1 MKINI
6 LLDFHGKYS
15 KKNFFVKLIYLISRV
30 FWSGFFLIFWPTYRE
45 TSDAKVCSDAFL
57 TPELE
62 WCKNGYNLGISS
74 CNAIC
79 ELHWSSILLIFKI
92 SDNNFSVDCV
102 DPVRSSKS
110 VKQFHKSSLNGTYI
124 F

>member
-1 MKINI
+1 MA
-6 LLDFHGKYS
+6 GK
-15 KKNFFVKLIYLISRV
+15 NVEANTGL
-30 FWSGFFLIFWPTYRE
+30 E
-45 TSDAKVCSDAFL
+45 TKEAKVCKEAFR

-79 ELHWSSILLIFKI
+79 ELHLSSIRLLSIFKI
-92 SDNNFSVDCV
+92 SDNNFNVDCV

-124 F
+124 FSKCKVNNSSKSSLKFQKIRLGP

>member
-1 MKINI
+1 MPQIA
-6 LLDFHGKYS
+6 GK
-15 KKNFFVKLIYLISRV
+15 NVEANTGL
-30 FWSGFFLIFWPTYRE
+30 E
-45 TSDAKVCSDAFL
+45 TKEAKVCKEAFR

-79 ELHWSSILLIFKI
+79 ELHLSSIRLLSIFKI

-110 VKQFHKSSLNGTYI
+110 VKQFHKSSLNGTYVSKCKVKNSLN
-124 F
+124 FQKTNSVKSFSRNFS

>member
-1 MKINI
+1 MA
-6 LLDFHGKYS
+6 GK
-15 KKNFFVKLIYLISRV
+15 NVEANTGL
-30 FWSGFFLIFWPTYRE
+30 E
-45 TSDAKVCSDAFL
+45 TKEAKVCKEAFR

-79 ELHWSSILLIFKI
+79 ELHLSSIRLLSIFKI

-110 VKQFHKSSLNGTYI
+110 VKQFHKSSLNGTLYI
-124 F
+124 KMQSKKFVKLSKTNSVKSISRNFS